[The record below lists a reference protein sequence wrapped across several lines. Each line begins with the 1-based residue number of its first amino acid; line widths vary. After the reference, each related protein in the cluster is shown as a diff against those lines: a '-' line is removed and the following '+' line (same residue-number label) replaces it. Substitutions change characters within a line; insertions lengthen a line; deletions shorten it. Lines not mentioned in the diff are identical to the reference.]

1 MIVGEAA
8 FYGPKIDF
16 MAKDS
21 IGRTWQV
28 ATIQLD
34 FNQPKNFG
42 LTCVNE
48 QGEKEGILMIHCAIM
63 GSIERFTSVLIEHLA
78 GAFPFWLAPE
88 QVRLVSVSE
97 AYVPAAQ
104 AVEAKLKALGI
115 RVKLDDSAEKV
126 GKKIRDA
133 AMMKTPWTV
142 VIGEKEASGGDIQVK
157 IFGQEAPLTISA
169 EIFID
174 EAVKAAALPV

>member
-1 MIVGEAA
+1 
-8 FYGPKIDF
+8 
-16 MAKDS
+16 
-21 IGRTWQV
+21 
-28 ATIQLD
+28 
-34 FNQPKNFG
+34 
-42 LTCVNE
+42 
-48 QGEKEGILMIHCAIM
+48 
-63 GSIERFTSVLIEHLA
+63 
-78 GAFPFWLAPE
+78 
-88 QVRLVSVSE
+88 
-97 AYVPAAQ
+97 
-104 AVEAKLKALGI
+104 
-115 RVKLDDSAEKV
+115 VKLDDSAEKV